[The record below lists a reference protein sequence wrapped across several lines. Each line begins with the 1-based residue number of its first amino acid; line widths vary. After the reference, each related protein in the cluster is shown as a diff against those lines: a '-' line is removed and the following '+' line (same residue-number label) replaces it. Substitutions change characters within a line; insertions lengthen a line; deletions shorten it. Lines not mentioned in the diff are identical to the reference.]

1 MLLSLFIFNMGPY
14 LFILLCL
21 IYFYLFLFVCPLF
34 FQNRRRLLH
43 GLSDSRYVSLVK
55 TAILRLQSLSPRAA
69 SARKNDSHPLSPGMV
84 QTYRVVGDSP
94 WLVLTAASR
103 TTFFQTPKR
112 PAYCDMYI
120 VTCYNKNQNWAAY
133 FYSGYPQDFFYVSGA
148 WLGGVLTNA
157 CVLSAKHIVNTKPL
171 YLNYLFYLH
180 PRSSTGHNKV
190 FLTLVFE
197 VNKTIVWMV
206 FHATFEQLTSRHT
219 WSI

>member
-1 MLLSLFIFNMGPY
+1 MLN
-14 LFILLCL
+14 
-21 IYFYLFLFVCPLF
+21 LFLFISFRLPIIFSESEETTSRPFGQPLC
-34 FQNRRRLLH
+34 L
-43 GLSDSRYVSLVK
+43 VSENGDPPPS
-55 TAILRLQSLSPRAA
+55 ILKSSG
-69 SARKNDSHPLSPGMV
+69 SVRKKKWFPSLSPGMV

-171 YLNYLFYLH
+171 YLNYF
-180 PRSSTGHNKV
+180 
-190 FLTLVFE
+190 FICTLGLIQVIIKFF
-197 VNKTIVWMV
+197 W
-206 FHATFEQLTSRHT
+206 R
-219 WSI
+219 